1 MPSVIGLLEAR
12 EKKVREEVARLREE
26 AERVQAA
33 LDAAER
39 YLNRLAD
46 ARATVAE
53 VLAAEQ
59 TAPAA
64 GLPGRV
70 VPGRIVPPWSPGIDA
85 RALAVEYQRILSI
98 LAAAPADGLRA
109 PQILGRIGGEVT
121 PSRLEG
127 VRARVR
133 RLADRGWVRE
143 VTPNVFGRLT
153 TETPAGAG

>member
-1 MPSVIGLLEAR
+1 MIGLLEAR
-12 EKKVREEVARLREE
+12 EKKVREEVARLRAE

-33 LDAAER
+33 LDAAEHS
-39 YLNRLAD
+39 LNRLAD
-46 ARATVAE
+46 ARAMVAE

-64 GLPGRV
+64 GPPKRV

-85 RALAVEYQRILSI
+85 GVLAVEYQRILSI
-98 LAAAPADGLRA
+98 LSAAPDGGLRV
-109 PQILGRIGGEVT
+109 PEILGRIGGEVT
-121 PSRLEG
+121 ASRLEG

-153 TETPAGAG
+153 TETPAVAG